1 MKGGGGRLRGER
13 EGSTCKRE
21 TELGSIFSTSGQEV
35 L

>member
-1 MKGGGGRLRGER
+1 MKGGGRLRGER
-13 EGSTCKRE
+13 EGSKRD